1 MSKYLNYIK
10 GVGDKPLII
19 LSTIFVLSI
28 SFIITLMLLSFIIG
42 AYIIF
47 FTNEG
52 ILASKKL
59 INTPYILIAGLPIP
73 IPIPIT
79 IGTLFTFSWIIYLIL
94 FIIALKEPHNFIGVL
109 KVIRKEGL
117 KAILDNTIFT
127 VASIFTIL
135 VITTLIIQYL
145 QESSG
150 IPTGSMPEVEPIL
163 MFVSISIA
171 PLIEEIGFRLSLIGF
186 LATYLAFMAR
196 KSMYSFYALW
206 HPKNCLK
213 KVIGNNLSKEMR
225 MLNIMII
232 LSSVFFGV
240 AHITYGAGWGIGK
253 VTQATLA
260 GIALGWLY
268 LHYGFPATV
277 LLHWSFNYFTSSYYY
292 FNKIAHITHLT
303 DLTSIS
309 IIFTGVLGYFVII
322 ILIIE
327 RRLRLSVNQNS

>member
-1 MSKYLNYIK
+1 

-28 SFIITLMLLSFIIG
+28 SFIIALMLFSFIIG
-42 AYIIF
+42 VYIIF
-47 FTNEG
+47 FTKEG
-52 ILASKKL
+52 ILMSKNL

-73 IPIPIT
+73 IPISIT
-79 IGTLFTFSWIIYLIL
+79 IGTLFTFSWIIYLIF
-94 FIIALKEPHNFIGVL
+94 FIIALKEPRNFIEVL
-109 KVIRKEGL
+109 KVIRKEGP

-127 VASIFTIL
+127 VTSIFTIL

-150 IPTGSMPEVEPIL
+150 IPTGSMPETEPIL

-171 PLIEEIGFRLSLIGF
+171 PLIEEIGFRLSLIGL
-186 LATYLAFMAR
+186 LAAYLAFMAH
-196 KSMYSFYALW
+196 KSTYSFYALW

-213 KVIGNNLSKEMR
+213 KVIGNNLSKEMGI
-225 MLNIMII
+225 LNIMII
-232 LSSVFFGV
+232 LSSVFFGM

-253 VTQATLA
+253 VTQAALA

-277 LLHWSFNYFTSSYYY
+277 LLHWAFNYFTSAYHY
-292 FNKIAHITHLT
+292 FNKIVHIIYLT

-309 IIFTGVLGYFVII
+309 IIFTGMLGYLVII

-327 RRLRLSVNQNS
+327 KRLRLSTNQIS